1 MKRLKERFSH
11 VDPVVGNW
19 LSIGHSSVAELTA
32 MLAFDFAMMDLEHT
46 PTSLETIQGM
56 VHAVE
61 AVDGPTEPMVRI
73 PDNDPVFVK
82 RVLDTGVSGVM
93 VPMIDS
99 AAEARELVAA
109 AKYPPEGRRG
119 IAGSRAAGYGLEFE
133 EYVTD
138 ANDETLVIAQIE
150 TERGLANAEEIA
162 AVDGVDAIFAGP
174 ADLSG
179 SLGVFGEWESDRLAA
194 AMECVAD
201 AAAAEGLLAGTL
213 AVRPEDIDLRAE
225 QGFECIIVG
234 KDAAYIADGSREA
247 MAAFERAVEN

>member
-194 AMECVAD
+194 AMERVAD